1 MPLQKAAAWP
11 KLLQYTPGNVPPDF
25 DDRNMGHPNDQ
36 AVLLRLLERKE
47 MARYGRNDVAK
58 LMEHSYERTFF
69 EMSLHMKAVHCEW
82 AKSHPHTV
90 QRCQSVLVQLYPFLP
105 QYPEHDNGRCAKA
118 RAVLKHKSNQEL
130 QSGQI

>member
-47 MARYGRNDVAK
+47 MARYGRNGVAK
-58 LMEHSYERTFF
+58 LMEHSYEYLLRDVATY
-69 EMSLHMKAVHCEW
+69 ESGALRVGQTTLSYGTAT
-82 AKSHPHTV
+82 SI
-90 QRCQSVLVQLYPFLP
+90 SVGPARSVSP
-105 QYPEHDNGRCAKA
+105 QYPEHDNERCAKA
-118 RAVLKHKSNQEL
+118 RAVLKRKSNQEL
-130 QSGQI
+130 ESGQI